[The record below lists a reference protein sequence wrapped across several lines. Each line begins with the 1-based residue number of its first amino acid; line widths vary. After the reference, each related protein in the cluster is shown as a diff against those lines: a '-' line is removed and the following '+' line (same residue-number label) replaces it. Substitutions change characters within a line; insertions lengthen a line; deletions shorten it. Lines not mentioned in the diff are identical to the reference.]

1 MNLFSFNMQNA
12 IRAGLGV
19 MIVFMFSYLFG
30 SATFINWGL
39 IFLFFCYFYFA
50 AKRYVCVNDID
61 KVGFVF
67 VKAFLCWISF
77 EFVRAFVYS
86 EGYWMWKNVV
96 NSLLGMSI
104 FVVVFLAVSPLWLQG
119 IYKIFFKNYLWL
131 VGLAIIFT
139 PAHNPNVLN
148 YLPYSTLLLFWK
160 YIPLK
165 KRYFLLALVMLFFVT
180 QEQRND
186 AFKMLMAGF
195 IGFSIT
201 YFAKKI
207 PLWLIKLTHALLLLL
222 PIVFLI
228 TGFLG
233 IFNPFK
239 MDEYIKGDMTR
250 EVKNESGEN
259 YNDNLKADT
268 RTFIYVN
275 VSYTMDLYDA
285 WIMGRSPAYGD
296 EGPIGMASDI
306 DYETHLR
313 GRYGNEV
320 QIMNILLWYGVI
332 GCVLYFLM
340 YARASFLAIYR
351 SRSIIMKGIG
361 IYVAFLW
368 MWSFIWEITK
378 FEVFFMMNIAF
389 LGVCFSK
396 KYREMTDKDFRQW
409 VLGIFYKKKK
419 TFIV

>member
-1 MNLFSFNMQNA
+1 MNLLTFNMQNA

-30 SATFINWGL
+30 LATFINWGL
-39 IFLFFCYFYFA
+39 ISLLFCYFYFA

-67 VKAFLCWISF
+67 VIAFLCWISF

-186 AFKMLMAGF
+186 AFKMFMAGF

-201 YFAKKI
+201 YFAKII

-268 RTFIYVN
+268 RTFIYTN

-296 EGPIGMASDI
+296 EGPMGVASDI
-306 DYETHLR
+306 DNETHLR

-320 QIMNILLWYGVI
+320 QIMNILLWYGLI

-351 SRSIIMKGIG
+351 SKSMIMKGIG

>member
-1 MNLFSFNMQNA
+1 
-12 IRAGLGV
+12 
-19 MIVFMFSYLFG
+19 
-30 SATFINWGL
+30 
-39 IFLFFCYFYFA
+39 
-50 AKRYVCVNDID
+50 
-61 KVGFVF
+61 
-67 VKAFLCWISF
+67 
-77 EFVRAFVYS
+77 
-86 EGYWMWKNVV
+86 
-96 NSLLGMSI
+96 
-104 FVVVFLAVSPLWLQG
+104 
-119 IYKIFFKNYLWL
+119 
-131 VGLAIIFT
+131 
-139 PAHNPNVLN
+139 
-148 YLPYSTLLLFWK
+148 
-160 YIPLK
+160 
-165 KRYFLLALVMLFFVT
+165 MLFFVT

-201 YFAKKI
+201 YFAKII

-233 IFNPFK
+233 IFNPFN
-239 MDEYIKGDMTR
+239 MDEYIKGDVTR

-259 YNDNLKADT
+259 YNENLKADT
-268 RTFIYVN
+268 RTFIYTN

-306 DYETHLR
+306 DNETHLR

-320 QIMNILLWYGVI
+320 QIMNILLWYGLI

-351 SRSIIMKGIG
+351 SKSMIMKGIG

-396 KYREMTDKDFRQW
+396 KYREMTDEYFKQW
-409 VLGIFYKKKK
+409 VFEIFYKKKNHL
-419 TFIV
+419 

>member
-1 MNLFSFNMQNA
+1 MNLSRLNMQNS
-12 IRAGLGV
+12 IYAGLGV
-19 MIVFMFSYLFG
+19 MLCYMFSSLFNMPTVFDWILKVLLFG
-30 SATFINWGL
+30 
-39 IFLFFCYFYFA
+39 YFYGA
-50 AKRYVCVNDID
+50 ARKYVQLRDIDKSGYVCV
-61 KVGFVF
+61 
-67 VKAFLCWISF
+67 FLFLGWITF
-77 EFVRAFVYS
+77 EFVRAFCFAD
-86 EGYWMWKNVV
+86 GYWMWKYIVD
-96 NSLLGMSI
+96 SLLGMSI
-104 FVVVFLAVSPLWLQG
+104 FIVVFLAVHPLWLQG
-119 IYKIFFKNYLWL
+119 IYRIFLRNYLWMVL
-131 VGLAIIFT
+131 LAVAVT
-139 PAHNPNVLN
+139 EAHNPNGLN

-165 KRYFLLALVMLFFVT
+165 KRLFLLAIVMLFFVT

-195 IGFSIT
+195 IGLSIT
-201 YFAKKI
+201 YFAKII
-207 PLWLIKLTHALLLLL
+207 PLWLIKLAHAILLLL
-222 PIVFLI
+222 PIVFLV
-228 TGFLG
+228 TGYLG

-239 MDEYIKGDMTR
+239 MDDYIKDDMTR
-250 EVKNESGEN
+250 EVKDESGEK
-259 YNDNLKADT
+259 YEDNLKADT
-268 RTFIYVN
+268 RTFIYTN

-296 EGPIGMASDI
+296 EGPLGVASEI
-306 DYETHLR
+306 DNETHLR

-409 VLGIFYKKKK
+409 VLGIFYKKRK

>member
-1 MNLFSFNMQNA
+1 MNLLTFNMQNA

-39 IFLFFCYFYFA
+39 ISLLFCYFYFA

-67 VKAFLCWISF
+67 VIAFLCWISF
-77 EFVRAFVYS
+77 EFVRAFLYS

-96 NSLLGMSI
+96 NSLLNMSI
-104 FVVVFLAVSPLWLQG
+104 FVVVFLAISPLWLQG
-119 IYKIFFKNYLWL
+119 IYRIFFKNCLWML
-131 VGLAIIFT
+131 GLAIAFT
-139 PAHNPNVLN
+139 SAHNPNALS

-165 KRYFLLALVMLFFVT
+165 KRFLLLALVILFFVT

-186 AFKMLMAGF
+186 VLKMIMALF
-195 IGFSIT
+195 LGFSVT
-201 YFAKKI
+201 YLAKLI
-207 PLWLIKLTHALLLLL
+207 PLWFIKLAHALLLLL
-222 PIVFLI
+222 PIVLLI
-228 TGFLG
+228 VGFLG

-239 MDEYIKGDMTR
+239 MDDYIKGDMTR

-259 YNDNLKADT
+259 YDDDLKADT
-268 RTFIYVN
+268 RTFIYTN

-296 EGPIGMASDI
+296 EGPIGVASEI
-306 DYETHLR
+306 NNETHQR

-351 SRSIIMKGIG
+351 SRSSIMKGIG

-368 MWSFIWEITK
+368 M
-378 FEVFFMMNIAF
+378 
-389 LGVCFSK
+389 
-396 KYREMTDKDFRQW
+396 
-409 VLGIFYKKKK
+409 
-419 TFIV
+419 

>member
-1 MNLFSFNMQNA
+1 MNLSRLNMQNS
-12 IRAGLGV
+12 IYAGLGV
-19 MIVFMFSYLFG
+19 MLCYMFSSLFNMPTVFDWILKVLLFG
-30 SATFINWGL
+30 
-39 IFLFFCYFYFA
+39 YFYGA
-50 AKRYVCVNDID
+50 ARKYVQLRDIDKSGYVCV
-61 KVGFVF
+61 
-67 VKAFLCWISF
+67 FLFLGWITF
-77 EFVRAFVYS
+77 EFVRAFCFAD
-86 EGYWMWKNVV
+86 GYWMWKNIVD
-96 NSLLGMSI
+96 SLLGMSI
-104 FVVVFLAVSPLWLQG
+104 FIVVFGAVHPLWLQG
-119 IYKIFFKNYLWL
+119 IYRIFLRNYLWMVL
-131 VGLAIIFT
+131 LAVAVT
-139 PAHNPNVLN
+139 EAHNPNGLN

-165 KRYFLLALVMLFFVT
+165 KRLFLLAIVMLFFVT

-195 IGFSIT
+195 IGLSIT
-201 YFAKKI
+201 YFAKII
-207 PLWLIKLTHALLLLL
+207 PLWLIKLAHAILLLL
-222 PIVFLI
+222 PIVFLV
-228 TGFLG
+228 TGYLG

-239 MDEYIKGDMTR
+239 MDDYIKDDMTR
-250 EVKNESGEN
+250 EVKDESGEK
-259 YNDNLKADT
+259 YEDNLKADT
-268 RTFIYVN
+268 RTFIYTN

-296 EGPIGMASDI
+296 EGPLGVASEI
-306 DYETHLR
+306 DNETHLR

-396 KYREMTDKDFRQW
+396 KYREMTDKDFKQW

>member
-1 MNLFSFNMQNA
+1 MNLLTFNMQNA

-39 IFLFFCYFYFA
+39 ISLLFCYFYFA

-67 VKAFLCWISF
+67 VIAFLCWISF
-77 EFVRAFVYS
+77 EFVRAFLYS

-96 NSLLGMSI
+96 NSLLEMSI

-119 IYKIFFKNYLWL
+119 IYRILFKNCLWML
-131 VGLAIIFT
+131 GVAIAFT
-139 PAHNPNVLN
+139 TAHNPNALS

-160 YIPLK
+160 YIPFK
-165 KRYFLLALVMLFFVT
+165 KRFLLLALVILFFVT

-186 AFKMLMAGF
+186 ALKMIMALF
-195 IGFSIT
+195 LGFSVT
-201 YFAKKI
+201 YLAKLI
-207 PLWLIKLTHALLLLL
+207 PLWLIKLAHALLLLL

-228 TGFLG
+228 TGFHG

-259 YNDNLKADT
+259 YDDNLKADT
-268 RTFIYVN
+268 RTFIYTN

-296 EGPIGMASDI
+296 EGPFGVASDI
-306 DYETHLR
+306 NNETHLR

-332 GCVLYFLM
+332 GCLLYFLM

-396 KYREMTDKDFRQW
+396 KYREMTDKDFKQW

-419 TFIV
+419 AFIV

>member
-1 MNLFSFNMQNA
+1 MNLSRLNMQNS
-12 IRAGLGV
+12 IYAGLGV
-19 MIVFMFSYLFG
+19 MLCYMFSSLFNMPTVFDWILKVLLFG
-30 SATFINWGL
+30 
-39 IFLFFCYFYFA
+39 YFYGA
-50 AKRYVCVNDID
+50 ARKYVQLRDIDKSGYVCV
-61 KVGFVF
+61 
-67 VKAFLCWISF
+67 FLFLGWITF
-77 EFVRAFVYS
+77 EFVRAFCFAD
-86 EGYWMWKNVV
+86 GYWMWKNIVD
-96 NSLLGMSI
+96 SLLGMSI
-104 FVVVFLAVSPLWLQG
+104 FIVVFLAVHPLWLQG
-119 IYKIFFKNYLWL
+119 IYRIFLRNYLWMVL
-131 VGLAIIFT
+131 LAVAVT
-139 PAHNPNVLN
+139 EAHNPNGLN

-165 KRYFLLALVMLFFVT
+165 KRLFLLAIVMLFFVT

-195 IGFSIT
+195 IGLSIT
-201 YFAKKI
+201 YFAKII
-207 PLWLIKLTHALLLLL
+207 PLWLIKLAHAILLLL
-222 PIVFLI
+222 PIVFLV
-228 TGFLG
+228 TGYLG

-239 MDEYIKGDMTR
+239 MDDYIKDDMTR
-250 EVKNESGEN
+250 EVNDESGEK
-259 YNDNLKADT
+259 YEDNLKADT
-268 RTFIYVN
+268 RTFIYTN

-296 EGPIGMASDI
+296 EGPLGVASEI
-306 DYETHLR
+306 DNETHLR

-332 GCVLYFLM
+332 GCLLYFLM

-351 SRSIIMKGIG
+351 SRSIIMKVIG

-396 KYREMTDKDFRQW
+396 KYREMTDKDFKQW

-419 TFIV
+419 AFIV

>member
-1 MNLFSFNMQNA
+1 MNLSRLNMQNS
-12 IRAGLGV
+12 IYAGLGV
-19 MIVFMFSYLFG
+19 MLCYMFSSLFNMPTVFDWILKVLLFG
-30 SATFINWGL
+30 YFYGAARKYVQLRDMDKSGYVSV
-39 IFLFFCYFYFA
+39 FLFL
-50 AKRYVCVNDID
+50 
-61 KVGFVF
+61 G
-67 VKAFLCWISF
+67 WITF
-77 EFVRAFVYS
+77 EFVRAFCFAD
-86 EGYWMWKNVV
+86 GYWMWKYIVD
-96 NSLLGMSI
+96 SLLGMSI
-104 FVVVFLAVSPLWLQG
+104 FIVVFLAVHPLWLQG
-119 IYKIFFKNYLWL
+119 IYRIFLRNYLWMVL
-131 VGLAIIFT
+131 LAVAVT
-139 PAHNPNVLN
+139 EAHNPNGLN

-165 KRYFLLALVMLFFVT
+165 KRLFLLAIVMLFFVT

-195 IGFSIT
+195 VGLSIT
-201 YFAKKI
+201 YFAKII
-207 PLWLIKLTHALLLLL
+207 PLWLIKLVHALLLLL
-222 PIVFLI
+222 PIVFLV

-233 IFNPFK
+233 IFNPFR
-239 MDEYIKGDMTR
+239 MDDYIKDDMTR
-250 EVKNESGEN
+250 EVKDESGEK
-259 YNDNLKADT
+259 YEDNLKADT
-268 RTFIYVN
+268 RTFIYTN

-296 EGPIGMASDI
+296 EGPLGVASEI
-306 DYETHLR
+306 DNETHLR

-320 QIMNILLWYGVI
+320 QIMNLLLWYGII

-396 KYREMTDKDFRQW
+396 KYREMTDKDFKQW
-409 VLGIFYKKKK
+409 VWGIFYKKKK

>member
-1 MNLFSFNMQNA
+1 MNLSRLNMQNS
-12 IRAGLGV
+12 IYAGLGV
-19 MIVFMFSYLFG
+19 MLCYMFSSLFNMPTVFDWILKVLLFG
-30 SATFINWGL
+30 
-39 IFLFFCYFYFA
+39 YFYGA
-50 AKRYVCVNDID
+50 ARKYVQLRDID
-61 KVGFVF
+61 KSGYVSVLL
-67 VKAFLCWISF
+67 FLGWITF
-77 EFVRAFVYS
+77 EFVRAFCFAD
-86 EGYWMWKNVV
+86 GYWMWKNVID
-96 NSLLGMSI
+96 SLLGMSI

-119 IYKIFFKNYLWL
+119 IYKIFFKNFWWL
-131 VGLAIIFT
+131 IGMAIIFT
-139 PAHNPNVLN
+139 PAHNPNALN
-148 YLPYSTLLLFWK
+148 YLPYSTLLLFWR

-165 KRYFLLALVMLFFVT
+165 KSFLLLAIVMLFFVT

-186 AFKMLMAGF
+186 ALKMIMALF
-195 IGFSIT
+195 LGFSVT
-201 YFAKKI
+201 YLAKLI
-207 PLWLIKLTHALLLLL
+207 PLWLIKLAHALLLLL

-259 YNDNLKADT
+259 YDDNLKADT
-268 RTFIYVN
+268 RTFIYTN

-296 EGPIGMASDI
+296 EGPIGIASDI
-306 DYETHLR
+306 DNETHLR

-332 GCVLYFLM
+332 GCLLYFLM

-396 KYREMTDKDFRQW
+396 KYREMTDKDFKQW